1 MGAHSAVAPAES
13 NADSLRDPIDSDVPH
28 AFAEDLADLE
38 LLASVVVAEPL
49 ASVVV
54 EGPAAVVAAVA
65 EQPDAAAV
73 VAG

>member
-13 NADSLRDPIDSDVPH
+13 IADSLRDPIDSDVPH
-28 AFAEDLADLE
+28 AFAEVLADLE
-38 LLASVVVAEPL
+38 LL